1 MDAMPPDVMSLSRCS
16 NDISCSAPRLGTR
29 LCWSNARGAR
39 MAPAITVLMLVAEY
53 AGSTTVARIGVMR
66 LSTTTAGMPRSVQEK
81 NKIYRI
87 IK

>member
-1 MDAMPPDVMSLSRCS
+1 
-16 NDISCSAPRLGTR
+16 
-29 LCWSNARGAR
+29 

-53 AGSTTVARIGVMR
+53 AGSTTMARIGVMR
-66 LSTTTAGMPRSVQEK
+66 LSTTTAGMPRSVQDK